1 MKTYFSLQ
9 CAFGSYD
16 WSEIQEYDNIQAAQ
30 DEMKS
35 QAEIQT
41 KRHLVRPDK
50 YQKMFFRILKT
61 EQVDFCESN

>member
-16 WSEIQEYDNIQAAQ
+16 WSEIQEYDNLDEAQA
-30 DEMKS
+30 EMKIE
-35 QAEIQT
+35 AATQT
-41 KRHLVRPDK
+41 RRTKERPDK
-50 YQKMFFRILKT
+50 YPKMSFRILKT